1 MGQKMLTEH
10 WVTEEVVTALLGLD
24 GQIQAEPDRAWPEF
38 LGKLEEV
45 VRTD

>member
-24 GQIQAEPDRAWPEF
+24 GKIQAESDRAWPEF